1 MPSIKK
7 SLKKVKSKYKN
18 FKTNESG
25 GDMINQILMLA
36 IALVIIGLLLVFAIA
51 QFEKVKE
58 GFIDLFSAADNSGGD
73 NLNILSQIK
82 TQSLTLI
89 NDICNTGAGLP
100 IDKNIICLKGIL
112 SPFFC
117 IDSFNFIKSIH
128 KILIFTF

>member
-7 SLKKVKSKYKN
+7 FLKKVKSKYKN

-58 GFIDLFSAADNSGGD
+58 GFIDLFSPADSYGGD
-73 NLNILSQIK
+73 NLNMVSQIK
-82 TQSLTLI
+82 TQGLTLI
-89 NDICNTGAGLP
+89 KDICNTGASLSL
-100 IDKNIICLKGIL
+100 DKNAIYLKENL
-112 SPFFC
+112 SPIFC
-117 IDSFNFIKSIH
+117 IDFLNFIKSTI
-128 KILIFTF
+128 